1 MKRKILMTLATL
13 LAIAQGAWAE
23 GELTGKFTVNASGKQ
38 VCFSQGN
45 LRATYNGSA
54 WSWAFATNQ
63 WDYIGNGS
71 GNISINGNGTVSENG
86 TVDLFGWVGASSS
99 WTDVAMYGISK
110 STANN
115 AENGYGTGATE
126 ALKSDWGNVDGI
138 SSGWRTPTS
147 AEWGYIFSTRTTGG
161 TVGETDQARYTMATI
176 RTDVSGGVNGVIIFP
191 DGVNFAATEFT
202 TLGTVN
208 DPSKYATKCTSAQWS
223 ALAIKGAVFLP
234 AAGYRYISEV
244 NSAGSQDYSQGYYW
258 SSSPYTSNVEH
269 AYSMYF
275 ASDNLVPQTNRDRY
289 RGFSVRLVK
298 DVTVYFAAGSGGEG
312 WNISPATPYEGQTV
326 TVSYTGVHK
335 VKSVTVKGK
344 SVVTAAPT
352 PNVLTYT
359 GSAQALV
366 SAGTATCGNLV
377 YSLTSGSGYSTSIPT
392 ATNAGN
398 YTVYYKVDGGS
409 GYTGTPEQSVNVTI
423 AKAAATLSLDNTAT
437 ISFTSSQASGTVY
450 STSPQAT
457 FTGGTLTATSANTD
471 NCTVDVNQISR
482 TIIVTRVNN
491 AAFSDT
497 QITVSVTPDDNHT
510 APSSVTFNVSAEVYS
525 KTFNYD
531 GEHSQT
537 FIAPAAGWY
546 TLEAYGAQGGN
557 HITNDGTNYG
567 GLGGKATI
575 RYHLNANQT
584 LYIYVGE
591 QGHSNSGTTG
601 GDGGWNGGGKGGNG
615 CKWNDTYYNGVGGG
629 GGASYIATSEIGS
642 ITSGTNLNI
651 NGTYPVSYLL
661 LVAGGGGGAGHVGS
675 TAGKGGGITGE
686 AGQNKNGE
694 IEALS
699 WHNGNHSYGQD
710 GNDGFGADGSAEGS
724 GGGGGGFIGGS
735 ANQNTSDTNQDY
747 GGSGGR
753 SWGNVSDPAKS
764 AGYST
769 TTGGATEGGNGKVVI
784 TYYGTTYPV
793 SGN

>member
-1 MKRKILMTLATL
+1 MTLATL

-110 STANN
+110 STAYN

-398 YTVYYKVDGGS
+398 YTVYYKVDGVS

-437 ISFTSSQASGTVY
+437 LSFTSLQYSGTAY
-450 STSPQAT
+450 TPSPLAT
-457 FTGGTLTATSANTD
+457 FKGGTLRATSANTD
-471 NCTVDVNQISR
+471 NCTVSVTEYNYIV
-482 TIIVTRVNN
+482 VTRVNN
-491 AAFSDT
+491 AAFENT
-497 QITVSVTPDDNHT
+497 QITVSVEPDGNHT
-510 APSSVTFNVSAEVYS
+510 APDDVTFYVSAEVYS
-525 KTFNYD
+525 KTFNYP
-531 GEHSQT
+531 GKYHQEFT
-537 FIAPAAGWY
+537 APATGWY

-629 GGASYIATSEIGS
+629 GGASHIATREIGS
-642 ITSGTNLNI
+642 IPGTNLN
-651 NGTYPVSYLL
+651 NSGTDPVSYLL
-661 LVAGGGGGAGHVGS
+661 LVAGGGGGAGYVGS
-675 TAGKGGGITGE
+675 TAGRGGYYDGE
-686 AGQNKNGE
+686 AGKNINGA
-694 IEALS
+694 ALS
-699 WHNGNHSYGQD
+699 SWNNGIHSWGQD
-710 GNDGFGADGSAEGS
+710 GNNGFDVDGSREGS

-735 ANQNTSDTNQDY
+735 ANQSTSGDNQDC
-747 GGSGGR
+747 GGSGGS
-753 SWGNVSDPAKS
+753 SWGDQANGH
-764 AGYST
+764 GYNT
-769 TTGGATEGGNGKVVI
+769 ITGGATEGGHGKVVI
-784 TYYGTTYPV
+784 TYYGTTAQ
-793 SGN
+793 